1 MICSGLGMTERR
13 ILIAAGLSPFAPE
26 RAAMQAGRLMLQGID
41 AAVEKQTSFAF
52 ETTLS
57 GRGYARKI
65 PVWQSMG
72 YHVSLY
78 FLRPET
84 VDIAIE
90 RVAERVRQGGHDV
103 PEAVIRRRYISG
115 WTNFRETYMNLV
127 NDWVVFDN
135 TDRKP
140 KPLSR
145 SDER

>member
-1 MICSGLGMTERR
+1 
-13 ILIAAGLSPFAPE
+13 
-26 RAAMQAGRLMLQGID
+26 
-41 AAVEKQTSFAF
+41 
-52 ETTLS
+52 
-57 GRGYARKI
+57 
-65 PVWQSMG
+65 MG

-78 FLRPET
+78 FLRLET

-103 PEAVIRRRYISG
+103 AEGVIRRRYISG

-127 NDWVVFDN
+127 NYWVVFDN

-145 SDER
+145 SGEQ